1 MNEFKLFSM
10 LLYRKNFF
18 KKYNWEN
25 SFIDNVHINYNNLSN
40 NKYFNKYKKI
50 YSTICKRFPLD
61 KDLIKFANG
70 FFINNSN
77 IYNIDISKVNSI
89 IIKWDY
95 LERNYLKIIESDC
108 YKLKDYLKSKNLIYK
123 QIFIASE
130 SIPDIYTIY
139 KNKIISSITLAYLYY
154 KNEEEL
160 KKIIEDSKVQ
170 SKNLE
175 KNIFYSELYKS
186 YKILKLLMLQKR
198 KEEK

>member
-18 KKYNWEN
+18 KKYNWKF
-25 SFIDNVHINYNNLSN
+25 SFEDNVHINYNNLSN

-50 YSTICKRFPLD
+50 YSTICKKFPLD
-61 KDLIKFANG
+61 KDLTKFANG

-108 YKLKDYLKSKNLIYK
+108 YKLKDYLKSNNLIYN

-175 KNIFYSELYKS
+175 KI
-186 YKILKLLMLQKR
+186 
-198 KEEK
+198 